1 MENVSLRK
9 PEDLPECF
17 RWSWMPRT
25 RAGTS
30 QSHHEGASPI
40 SCRQA
45 TCFGWVI
52 PIAPGSGAKGVCHMF
67 RSVARKG
74 FTLIEL
80 LVVIAIIA
88 VLIGLLLPA
97 VQKVREAAN
106 RMSCSNNI
114 KQLVL
119 ATLNYESSFQTL
131 PLNFQV
137 PNPSNWP
144 YDTKYWFA
152 TVNAAGETDSTKGSL
167 TNFYENNTSTLKCP
181 SLPSNLLTGVYGGLT
196 GGYGYNTSCGTTYWN
211 SGNWSTPIFFI
222 RRMADFPSTSSTML
236 FADSALIGAWNSPP
250 TAEESFGISS
260 PKLPFP
266 GSPTPSVHFRHSGE
280 IAIVGFLDGHV
291 ENRTEVSVASPSWWS
306 QEANDLRAKLKVGY
320 ISSNGSAYGVN

>member
-1 MENVSLRK
+1 MFPTGSQKTCLNVFIGVGCPGTGQVPANRTTKGQRPVRADRS
-9 PEDLPECF
+9 PDL
-17 RWSWMPRT
+17 
-25 RAGTS
+25 
-30 QSHHEGASPI
+30 
-40 SCRQA
+40 
-45 TCFGWVI
+45 VYDI
-52 PIAPGSGAKGVCHMF
+52 PIAPGSGAKGGCSMVGSF
-67 RSVARKG
+67 ARKG

-119 ATLNYESSFQTL
+119 ATLNYETSFQTL

-152 TVNAAGETDSTKGSL
+152 TVNAAGQVDSTKGGL
-167 TNFYENNTSTLKCP
+167 TNFYENNASTLKCP
-181 SLPSNLLTGVYGGLT
+181 SLPTNLLSGVYNGLT

-211 SGNWSTPIFFI
+211 AGNWSKPVSFV
-222 RRMADFPSTSSTML
+222 RRIADFPSTSATMV
-236 FADSALIGAWNSPP
+236 FADSALIGAWNSPV

-266 GSPTPSVHFRHSGE
+266 GSSTPSVHFRHAGD

-291 ENRTEVSVASPSWWS
+291 ENRTEVAVPSPSWWN

-320 ISSNGSAYGVN
+320 LSSDGSAYGVN